1 MPPNGY
7 LAHSLIAPPPPDKV
21 FVMFCRLNQEKL
33 NNCRGVRGKMTYSE
47 FQNCLLLA
55 DRMITSCALKKMEY
69 GRGYQIG
76 IQFHWAENRPVRG
89 IRMDK
94 KKCKPIFSI
103 VERMIDTSEPLR
115 AEYFRGYHRGIE
127 AQVSGVSGEKIEEH
141 FLLLEYFIDGSGDSY
156 IDSYAR
162 GYHDGFEGMTPEGP
176 SISSTSSGSPKAGEE
191 AKTIALSC
199 SHREQERPW
208 RRIITNNG

>member
-1 MPPNGY
+1 
-7 LAHSLIAPPPPDKV
+7 
-21 FVMFCRLNQEKL
+21 
-33 NNCRGVRGKMTYSE
+33 
-47 FQNCLLLA
+47 
-55 DRMITSCALKKMEY
+55 
-69 GRGYQIG
+69 
-76 IQFHWAENRPVRG
+76 
-89 IRMDK
+89 MDK